1 MQTFTLDTTSS
12 LAKLQNKK
20 FSQAYTPIPH
30 HIFPTGEIERL
41 YKALDIAPEKA
52 PEPFTVSAY
61 EDGSFKALYTPT
73 VMRNGNEV
81 VVKFGSTLVPIS
93 SECTLNF
100 MGSPTVFLSI
110 SHSKKTVVLPIL
122 FKEDAKVT
130 AELLNRNPED
140 FINYL
145 ATAKVGGGAV
155 SLYTVKVSDMPLGSY
170 FIHDYNI
177 FVGETYDTVYLR
189 CVLTE
194 QLDAIPVYN
203 TADKK
208 ADVVNLLAGTMI
220 SIRGNSRLVT
230 FFKAKPIVTDS
241 LPAVLTVIN
250 HKTVMGKL
258 SADVKIELSD
268 VDVFDSNTPL

>member
-1 MQTFTLDTTSS
+1 MQTFTLDTTPS
-12 LAKLQNKK
+12 LTKLQNKR
-20 FSQAYTPIPH
+20 FSQAYTPIPYH
-30 HIFPTGEIERL
+30 LFPDGEIERL
-41 YKALDIAPEKA
+41 YTALNITPELA

-61 EDGSFKALYTPT
+61 EDGTFKTLYTPT
-73 VMRNGNEV
+73 VMRNGDEV
-81 VVKFGSTLVPIS
+81 VVKFGSTLVPLS

-100 MGSPTVFLSI
+100 MGSITVFLSV
-110 SHSKKTVVLPIL
+110 SHSKRTVVLPVL

-130 AELLNRNPED
+130 AELLNRNPD
-140 FINYL
+140 NFINYL
-145 ATAKVGGGAV
+145 ATAKIGGSTV

-189 CVLTE
+189 CVLNE
-194 QLDAIPVYN
+194 QLSSIQVYN

-208 ADVVNLLAGTMI
+208 AEVVDLPVGTMI
-220 SIRGNSRLVT
+220 SVRGNSRLVT
-230 FFKAKPIVTDS
+230 FFKAKPIVTDA

-250 HKTVMGKL
+250 HKTVMGKP

-268 VDVFDSNTPL
+268 VDMFDANTPL

>member
-1 MQTFTLDTTSS
+1 MQTFTLDSTPS
-12 LAKLQNKK
+12 LTKLQNKR

-30 HIFPTGEIERL
+30 HLFPTGDIERL
-41 YKALDIAPEKA
+41 YTALNINPEVA
-52 PEPFTVSAY
+52 PEPFTVAAY
-61 EDGSFKALYTPT
+61 EDGTFKTLYTPT
-73 VMRNGNEV
+73 VMRHGDEV
-81 VVKFGSTLVPIS
+81 VVKFGSTLVPLS
-93 SECTLNF
+93 PECTLNF

-110 SHSKKTVVLPIL
+110 SHSKRTVVLPVL

-130 AELLNRNPED
+130 AELLNRDPDN
-140 FINYL
+140 FIDYL
-145 ATAKVGGGAV
+145 AVAKVGSGTV

-194 QLDAIPVYN
+194 QLSSMPVYN

-208 ADVVNLLAGTMI
+208 AEVVDLPAGTMI

-230 FFKAKPIVTDS
+230 FFKAKPIVTEE

-250 HKTVMGKL
+250 HKIVMGKP
-258 SADVKIELSD
+258 SVDVKIELSD
-268 VDVFDSNTPL
+268 VDMFDANAPL